1 MLKQAMEYLIG
12 LSKPNI
18 SEFYGEAYTDKEMYR
33 VGRYVPMAEPI
44 EIGTLT
50 GLVDYIK
57 SNTDSMSESMIIE
70 VSSPRSVKLYSSL
83 NEQRQR
89 EKLIEVYAEVP
100 DFPFDCFM
108 DQERFCI
115 GLQSKFIK
123 NTDRELLLKFAG
135 TVESGTVA
143 KYGDDGVSQKATIK
157 TGLASKAEAIVPSPV
172 KLMPYRTFPEAEQP
186 ASDFIFRM
194 RESGGVQCAIFEADG
209 GAWKSEAMKNVK
221 AYLEKELA
229 DRSNQFTIIA

>member
-1 MLKQAMEYLIG
+1 MG
-12 LSKPNI
+12 LSKPNV
-18 SEFYGEAYTDKEMYR
+18 SEFHGEVYTDKEMYR
-33 VGRYVPMAEPI
+33 IGRYVPMAEPI

-70 VSSPRSVKLYSSL
+70 VSSPRSVKLYSGL
-83 NEQRQR
+83 NEQRRR

-100 DFPFDCFM
+100 EFPFGCFI
-108 DQERFCI
+108 DQERFCV

-143 KYGDDGVSQKATIK
+143 KYGDDGVSQKATVK
-157 TGLASKAEAIVPSPV
+157 SGLASKTEAIVPSPA
-172 KLMPYRTFPEAEQP
+172 KLIPYRTFPEAEQP

-194 RESGGVQCAIFEADG
+194 RENGGVQCAIFEADG

-229 DRSNQFTIIA
+229 DRSDQFTIIA